1 MRSVLGGRVPAL
13 EGRCPW
19 EQVPGTGLGLPA
31 LPLPRSLVSS
41 HASRCSRCPSSP
53 THPLTRTHLRRPECP
68 WLRVGLASAGRRRS
82 RSRLILPPALGQKC
96 TKFKVSNCRDCVESG
111 PGCAWCQKLVRAALG
126 CARRGPPRLACPSRL
141 PTPPP
146 GALSLP
152 LELLAPRGAR
162 PSVSWG
168 TWGGG
173 RHSPGA
179 RDCQRDGQT
188 RPHPGAAPGEADPC
202 SVPPARARAL
212 TTDHRPRG
220 DTQGSGHSFQGRSCG
235 WFCVGTLTPPLRFF
249 GFMFYP

>member
-1 MRSVLGGRVPAL
+1 MLPQHFPLLTLVGLLALWSGEFRTGRAMRSVLGGRVPAL
-13 EGRCPW
+13 EGQRPW

-41 HASRCSRCPSSP
+41 HASWRSGCPSSP

-168 TWGGG
+168 TWGGAGTAQGHGTVRGTG
-173 RHSPGA
+173 RLGPTPG
-179 RDCQRDGQT
+179 Q
-188 RPHPGAAPGEADPC
+188 P
-202 SVPPARARAL
+202 
-212 TTDHRPRG
+212 
-220 DTQGSGHSFQGRSCG
+220 QGRR
-235 WFCVGTLTPPLRFF
+235 TPALCPLP
-249 GFMFYP
+249 GHEP